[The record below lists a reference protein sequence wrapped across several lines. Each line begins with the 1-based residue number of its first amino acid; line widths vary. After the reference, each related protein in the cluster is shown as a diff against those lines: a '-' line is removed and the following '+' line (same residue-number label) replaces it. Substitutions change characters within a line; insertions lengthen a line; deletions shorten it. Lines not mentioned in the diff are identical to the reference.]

1 MRWQARWQAV
11 DFVRIALQSSVQ
23 SADRW
28 EDFLLWESALGAI
41 AASGMRS
48 RVAHQQTDAEGDLA
62 QVEDLQG
69 GKSHQV
75 EVVYDYAAVETVF
88 SEKEAVTQ
96 N

>member
-1 MRWQARWQAV
+1 M
-11 DFVRIALQSSVQ
+11 
-23 SADRW
+23 
-28 EDFLLWESALGAI
+28 WESALGAV
-41 AASGMRS
+41 AASGTHS

-62 QVEDLQG
+62 QVEGLQG

-88 SEKEAVTQ
+88 SEMEVVTQ